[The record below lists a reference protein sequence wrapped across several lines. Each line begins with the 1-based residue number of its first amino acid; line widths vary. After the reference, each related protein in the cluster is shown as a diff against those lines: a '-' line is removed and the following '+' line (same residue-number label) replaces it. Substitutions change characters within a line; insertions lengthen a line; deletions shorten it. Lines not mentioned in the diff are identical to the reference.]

1 MSEVRLSREANL
13 SLMNLG
19 RKDIGL
25 LEEIEVRLGVV
36 RGDLF
41 QYVVKS
47 NHKLNSMI
55 SLMY

>member
-1 MSEVRLSREANL
+1 
-13 SLMNLG
+13 MNLG

-47 NHKLNSMI
+47 DHKLILII
-55 SLMY
+55 SPMY